1 MVKEFFKT
9 QICDFVFGLF
19 VLSRPGIC
27 IQSSNDLRGV
37 MPVLNKKEKKKR
49 ICK

>member
-9 QICDFVFGLF
+9 QICDFVLGLF

-37 MPVLNKKEKKKR
+37 MPVLNKKENQSAL
-49 ICK
+49 